1 MPGSVAASDAGSAWT
16 VDRDAFNTHGHD
28 RASAIAGMQARLQAA
43 LLTTKMDVVQKT
55 LLDAIDLEAEEL
67 EEAMLE
73 VQAYMNRKETKG
85 SKAPRFITDTSL
97 RPVGPRPVSNG
108 SLNHWSGTLVKRAD
122 NQFVLNSYSK
132 RLSPDVV
139 RSHMRSRASQLA
151 KPHGSS
157 GEYEEMSR
165 RAKMSQMQAEIAKLS
180 LANRR
185 VRDLERL
192 RETSG
197 SMAPPQVADMWR
209 AAGSGPPRSNRP
221 TEKSEH
227 DVDIYAA
234 DAWLTPPPTGRE
246 SGITSR
252 ASAKLPPQE
261 PEPEPEPVPE
271 PVPEPEPEP
280 EPELEPAAAKMVDNT
295 SSGASGGAELGS
307 SSPSRGGSPR
317 AAKARAAVA
326 ARVAGG
332 EVVTESVPVDQL
344 AARCAPRLTLS
355 ASLSLSPL
363 VLPPACPAVCY
374 STCPLSASCIC
385 LRRVRF
391 IQR

>member
-28 RASAIAGMQARLQAA
+28 RASAIADMQARLQAA

-197 SMAPPQVADMWR
+197 SMAPPQVTDMWR

-271 PVPEPEPEP
+271 PVPEPEPELRSQPARKPDP
-280 EPELEPAAAKMVDNT
+280 EPVGRDIVLDMNTQNYGSAQSSTTREAAQFCRQLSTDINQMESDSVAGSRKAGSGLGGDGGFILGMSELRGEAQKVLDK
-295 SSGASGGAELGS
+295 GLGS
-307 SSPSRGGSPR
+307 SRG
-317 AAKARAAVA
+317 
-326 ARVAGG
+326 
-332 EVVTESVPVDQL
+332 
-344 AARCAPRLTLS
+344 
-355 ASLSLSPL
+355 
-363 VLPPACPAVCY
+363 
-374 STCPLSASCIC
+374 
-385 LRRVRF
+385 
-391 IQR
+391 